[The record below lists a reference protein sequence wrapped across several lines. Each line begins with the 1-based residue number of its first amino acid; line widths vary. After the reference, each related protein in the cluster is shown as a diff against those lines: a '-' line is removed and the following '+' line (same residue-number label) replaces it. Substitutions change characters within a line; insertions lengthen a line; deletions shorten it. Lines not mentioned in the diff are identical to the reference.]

1 MLAAACAAVPTLRFN
16 DDDAGTSDGD
26 AASADSAADSTVIS
40 DAGGVT
46 DGTTGDTGA
55 GDDASGLS
63 DSAFDVDAG
72 DASVVRYK
80 CGNTMVVTC
89 ANCAG
94 SPMLC
99 LDNGRNECLSD
110 CQVCNTTLAPCV
122 RCLANGDVVG
132 QCVAPGPT
140 GAIACGHA
148 AERCPCPGDAAA
160 CPLFAGS
167 NQTCIDDGTGT
178 LGCET
183 CGELGTT
190 TATCVSAAGVFHKCQ
205 KSGTKV
211 AECK

>member
-1 MLAAACAAVPTLRFN
+1 MFAAACASVPTLRFN
-16 DDDAGTSDGD
+16 ADDDAGTSEGD
-26 AASADSAADSTVIS
+26 AAADSTVTP
-40 DAGGVT
+40 DAG
-46 DGTTGDTGA
+46 DAIDAGDTGA
-55 GDDASGLS
+55 GDDASGMS
-63 DSAFDVDAG
+63 DSAFDLDAG
-72 DASVVRYK
+72 DAAVVRYK
-80 CGNTMVVTC
+80 CGNKMVLTC

-94 SPMLC
+94 NPMLC

-110 CQVCNTTLAPCV
+110 CQVCNTALAPCV

-132 QCVAPGPT
+132 QCVTPGPT

-148 AERCPCPGDAAA
+148 AERCLCGGDAAA
-160 CPLFAGS
+160 CPFFPGS

-190 TATCVSAAGVFHKCQ
+190 MAACVGAAGAIRKCQ
-205 KSGTKV
+205 KTGTKV